1 MFTSLQIFCYILHY
15 QLLVKSLVSQ
25 SYMRIYFLGLI
36 LSFSP
41 FPGNAP
47 CKRGKFKILY
57 SYFFHDNLSYWLSE
71 WISSNPFTLISVFP
85 CSSPSFASPRCLF
98 PFGNVLTRTTCN
110 IHHDWGCPAR
120 WSDLPPW
127 RRSEPTCT
135 SSWATCS
142 RWLCCVTPLYDPH
155 KSLPISIIL
164 WFCNSNWTKS
174 CKFTS
179 GMKHFLYCLP
189 DHSLL
194 KLKSSHLED
203 FIP

>member
-25 SYMRIYFLGLI
+25 SYMRKYFLGLI

-47 CKRGKFKILY
+47 CERGKFKILC

-85 CSSPSFASPRCLF
+85 CSSPSFASPQCLF

-110 IHHDWGCPAR
+110 IHHDWATEKVAQQDGPVSLLEDGQNPPAHHPGQPALGDR
-120 WSDLPPW
+120 AVWPHCMT
-127 RRSEPTCT
+127 PTGPFQSQSFCDSVILT
-135 SSWATCS
+135 EQKVANSPVVWNIFCI
-142 RWLCCVTPLYDPH
+142 VYQ
-155 KSLPISIIL
+155 IIL
-164 WFCNSNWTKS
+164 
-174 CKFTS
+174 
-179 GMKHFLYCLP
+179 Y
-189 DHSLL
+189 
-194 KLKSSHLED
+194 
-203 FIP
+203 